1 MIEGL
6 WTIGRAPR
14 SSRDY
19 PTSSTPA
26 TSAKHDLVYIGIVRP
41 RGSSRGVEQPEPSSP
56 YRRPGT
62 TLASPCVVPCL
73 SQLCPPPPAEIAW
86 CAHDDPPLAASV
98 RQLSYIEPNAL
109 HVHHVIAQH
118 TDALD
123 RRLDP
128 IARQAIAAPAPP
140 GPEGRRPTPRGP
152 PPR

>member
-19 PTSSTPA
+19 PTYSTPA

-62 TLASPCVVPCL
+62 TLASPCLVPGL
-73 SQLCPPPPAEIAW
+73 SKLCPPPPAEIAW
-86 CAHDDPPLAASV
+86 VAHDDPARAAGA
-98 RQLSYIEPNAL
+98 RAL
-109 HVHHVIAQH
+109 LH
-118 TDALD
+118 T
-123 RRLDP
+123 
-128 IARQAIAAPAPP
+128 
-140 GPEGRRPTPRGP
+140 GPHA
-152 PPR
+152 